1 MRDADR
7 AGSSARRWRLLRRR
21 LARWRPGW
29 RWTGEVLRSFVV
41 SFLALTLALWALPGT
56 QVTRGTVSVAALAV
70 GVLAVGALLRPLLTF
85 LTVITGTAGLLVAG
99 LLAQALILWVALAVV
114 PTVERFSVGEVVLAA
129 WGAAVGAAAI
139 NWLFDTSTDEAFLG
153 QVLGRAVRVNHRH
166 RTTGPAMLV
175 VQLDGVS
182 EPILRQAVTGGTMPT
197 VASWLRSGHHRLRPW
212 HTGVPAT
219 TPAGQAVL
227 LHGDTTSVPSFRWF
241 DKSAGRLVVTSQP
254 GDVADV
260 ERHLSDG
267 RGLLADGGVSIS
279 NLFSG
284 DAPTRLLTMSDAK
297 LPGADRGAASY
308 AVARTGLARSIVL
321 FIGQMITEWH
331 QGRRQR
337 RRDVVPRVKRGST
350 FVFLR
355 GLTTVVLRDLNVAM
369 VAEQM
374 ARGADVIFVDFV
386 DYDEVA
392 HHAGPSRPESIK
404 TLESL
409 DRVLQFFAELE
420 AEISRDYEIAIVSDH
435 GQSQG
440 MTFRQLTGHT
450 LHDVVA
456 ELARQPARAHHDDD
470 PAEPWAPANVLLS
483 SAARGDRAM
492 AIAARGAGHRR
503 GDRRAVSDPGEE
515 VGDESIVVAAS
526 GSLAHV
532 YLTDVPGR
540 ATRDEVV
547 DRHPELLRG
556 LATHPHVGVVLVR
569 DETGRLLAVGAD
581 GWRIVQAGR
590 AVGGDGTDPLAV
602 YGPAAADDVAG
613 LDQRENVGD
622 LVVLGAYDPAI
633 DEVVAFEE
641 LVGSH
646 GGIGGAQT
654 EAMLIHP
661 ASWDVPDASP
671 LTGLDVHATLVRRL
685 QHLGLRSDAER
696 SLP

>member
-1 MRDADR
+1 M
-7 AGSSARRWRLLRRR
+7 
-21 LARWRPGW
+21 
-29 RWTGEVLRSFVV
+29 

-85 LTVITGTAGLLVAG
+85 LTVITGTVGLLVAG
-99 LLAQALILWVALAVV
+99 LLAQALVLWVALAVV

-166 RTTGPAMLV
+166 GTTGPAMLV

-182 EPILRQAVTGGTMPT
+182 EPILRQALTGGTMPT
-197 VASWLRSGHHRLRPW
+197 VASWLRSGGHVLRPW

-227 LHGDTTSVPSFRWF
+227 LHGDTTSVPSFRWY
-241 DKSAGRLVVTSQP
+241 DKSAERLVVTSQP
-254 GDVADV
+254 ADVADV
-260 ERHLSDG
+260 ERRLSTG

-284 DAPTRLLTMSDAK
+284 DAPTRLLTMSDAR

-308 AVARTGLARSIVL
+308 AVARAGMARSLVL

-337 RRDVVPRVKRGST
+337 RRDVVPRVRRGST

-440 MTFRQLTGHT
+440 MTFRQLTGRT

-456 ELARQPARAHHDDD
+456 ELARQPARVHHDDD

-483 SAARGDRAM
+483 SAGRGDRAM
-492 AIAARGAGHRR
+492 AIAARGAGQRR
-503 GDRRAVSDPGEE
+503 GGGPGPGPDEGA
-515 VGDESIVVAAS
+515 GDESIVVAAS

-532 YLTDVPGR
+532 YLLDVPGR
-540 ATRDEVV
+540 ATRDQVV
-547 DRHPELLRG
+547 ERHPELLRG

-569 DETGRLLAVGAD
+569 DEAGRLLAIGAD
-581 GWRIVQAGR
+581 GWRVVQAGR
-590 AVGGDGTDPLAV
+590 AVGGDGVDPLAV
-602 YGPAAADDVAG
+602 YGPHAADDVAG
-613 LDQRENVGD
+613 LDQREHVGD

-654 EAMLIHP
+654 EAVLVHP
-661 ASWDVPDASP
+661 ASWDVPDARP

-685 QHLGLRSDAER
+685 ERLGLRDDAER
-696 SLP
+696 SSS

>member
-1 MRDADR
+1 MKDADR
-7 AGSSARRWRLLRRR
+7 VGSSARRWGLLRRR
-21 LARWRPGW
+21 AARWRPGW
-29 RWTGEVLRSFVV
+29 RWLGEVLRSFVV

-56 QVTRGTVSVAALAV
+56 QVTSGTVSVAALAV

-85 LTVITGTAGLLVAG
+85 VTVITGTIGLLVAG

-166 RTTGPAMLV
+166 RRTGPALLV

-182 EPILRQAVTGGTMPT
+182 EPILRQAVTGGSMPT
-197 VASWLRSGHHRLRPW
+197 IASWLRSGRHVLRSW
-212 HTGVPAT
+212 HTGIPAT

-227 LHGDTTSVPSFRWF
+227 LHGDTTSVPSFRWY

-254 GDVADV
+254 ADVAEV
-260 ERHLSDG
+260 ERRLSTG

-308 AVARTGLARSIVL
+308 AVARTGMARSIVL
-321 FIGQMITEWH
+321 FIGQMVTEWH

-337 RRDVVPRVKRGST
+337 RRDVVPRVRRGST

-392 HHAGPSRPESIK
+392 HHAGPSRPESVK

-440 MTFRQLTGHT
+440 MTFRQLTGRT

-492 AIAARGAGHRR
+492 AIAARGAGQRR
-503 GDRRAVSDPGEE
+503 STVPSDEDGS
-515 VGDESIVVAAS
+515 GDESIVVAAS

-532 YLTDVPGR
+532 YLTDVAGR
-540 ATRDEVV
+540 ATRDAVV
-547 DRHPELLRG
+547 TRHPELLRG

-569 DETGRLLAVGAD
+569 DDAGQLLAVGAD
-581 GWRIVQAGR
+581 GWRVVQAGR
-590 AVGGDGTDPLAV
+590 AVGGDGEDPLAI
-602 YGPAAADDVAG
+602 YGPHAADDVAG
-613 LDQRENVGD
+613 LDQREHVGD
-622 LVVLGAYDPAI
+622 LVVLGAYDSGT

-661 ASWDVPDASP
+661 TAWDVPDASP
-671 LTGLDVHATLVRRL
+671 LTGPDVHATLVRRL
-685 QHLGLRSDAER
+685 EQLGLRSDVER
-696 SLP
+696 SPS

>member
-1 MRDADR
+1 M
-7 AGSSARRWRLLRRR
+7 
-21 LARWRPGW
+21 
-29 RWTGEVLRSFVV
+29 

-85 LTVITGTAGLLVAG
+85 LTVITGTVGLLVAG
-99 LLAQALILWVALAVV
+99 LLAQALVLWVALAVV

-129 WGAAVGAAAI
+129 WGAVVGAAAI

-153 QVLGRAVRVNHRH
+153 QVLGRAVRVNHRNG
-166 RTTGPAMLV
+166 TTGPAMLV

-182 EPILRQAVTGGTMPT
+182 EPILRQALTGGTMPT
-197 VASWLRSGHHRLRPW
+197 VASWLRAGGHVLRPW
-212 HTGVPAT
+212 HTGMPAT

-227 LHGDTTSVPSFRWF
+227 LHGDTTSVPSFRWY

-254 GDVADV
+254 ADVADV
-260 ERHLSDG
+260 ERRLSTG

-284 DAPTRLLTMSDAK
+284 DAPTRLLTMSDAR

-308 AVARTGLARSIVL
+308 AVARAGMARSLVL

-337 RRDVVPRVKRGST
+337 RRDVVPRVRRGST

-456 ELARQPARAHHDDD
+456 ELARQPARVHHDDD

-492 AIAARGAGHRR
+492 AIAARGAGQRR
-503 GDRRAVSDPGEE
+503 GGGPGPDEGA
-515 VGDESIVVAAS
+515 GDESIVVAAS

-540 ATRDEVV
+540 ATRDQVV
-547 DRHPELLRG
+547 EHHPELLRG

-569 DETGRLLAVGAD
+569 DEAGRLLAVGAD
-581 GWRIVQAGR
+581 GWRVVQAGR

-602 YGPAAADDVAG
+602 YGPHAADDVAG
-613 LDQRENVGD
+613 LDQREHVGD

-654 EAMLIHP
+654 EAVLVHP
-661 ASWDVPDASP
+661 ASWDVPDARP

-685 QHLGLRSDAER
+685 EQLGLRHDTGR
-696 SLP
+696 SPS